1 MQKFLGLI
9 ILLVVAAVA
18 AFFMFSKEKMGG
30 GGTVKPAGGLVTV
43 TGRTGK
49 VNFLQADNVQR
60 FLARQGLKV
69 DVKKMGSVEMVQEA
83 DSDDD
88 FLWPSSQLS
97 VEQFKHSNSGA
108 RLQQSAEIFNSPVVL
123 YSWDIVCDALIKAG
137 IVQNKD
143 GVNYII
149 DLPKLLEHV
158 MAKTQWKDIGL
169 TQLYGSMII
178 RTTDPARSNSGNMFA
193 ALSANTL
200 NGGEVVTAESVE
212 TVLPRIKE
220 FYGRLGYMEGSTTDL
235 FNKFLQ
241 QGVGAYPM
249 VVGYEY
255 QLIEYSLQH
264 KEHLPLLKS
273 KVRILYPVPT
283 VWASHPL
290 LALNDKGKKLL
301 AALKEPE
308 IQKLAWEEH
317 GFRSGLMGV
326 ENDPEVLDVVGLP
339 RSIDAV
345 MPMPSAAVMDKITR
359 QLSSF

>member
-9 ILLVVAAVA
+9 ILLAVAAAA
-18 AFFMFSKEKMGG
+18 AFFMLGKEKMGG
-30 GGTVKPAGGLVTV
+30 GAVKPASELVTV

-49 VNFLQADNVQR
+49 INFLQADNVQR
-60 FLARQGLKV
+60 LLARQGLKV

-83 DSDDD
+83 DSGDD
-88 FLWPSSQLS
+88 FLWPSSQIS
-97 VEQFKHSNSGA
+97 VELFKHSSSGA

-143 GVNYII
+143 GVNHII

-158 MAKTQWKDIGL
+158 MAKKQWKEIGL

-193 ALSANTL
+193 ALAANTL

-326 ENDPEVLDVVGLP
+326 ENDPEVLEVVGLP
-339 RSIDAV
+339 KSIDAV